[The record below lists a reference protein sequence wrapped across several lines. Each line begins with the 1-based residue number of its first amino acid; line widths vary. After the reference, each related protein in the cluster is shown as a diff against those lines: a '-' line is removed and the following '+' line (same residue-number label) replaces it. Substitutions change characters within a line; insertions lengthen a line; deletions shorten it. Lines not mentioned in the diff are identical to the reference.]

1 MTGYLAMRGSLDPD
15 PDSVGMTI
23 KSPRSRLNSL
33 AKIVTH
39 MRKHLA
45 ASGINNDPAA
55 ASAIRETRDLHSL
68 LPSLH
73 AGGDTFDCSMGRW
86 FHEVLPSH
94 YKQCHQGMEP
104 ACAWPQPIS
113 PYRDFHPFVICALNG
128 PVSQLNMAKF
138 GLVGPTLSRFV
149 AGGMGVSDSE
159 CPRADAALTA
169 RLGLEISQL
178 NMDLG
183 TVKRLQSNS
192 KRSFRG
198 CWIDH
203 GANFR
208 DGIRRESSH
217 FCMLPNGVLV
227 WGDVH
232 TVDLIV
238 GHVALNPLH
247 RRPQLSQDAT

>member
-1 MTGYLAMRGSLDPD
+1 VKLVIRLELSDDGSPNLYACRRVIINVKMTGYMAMRGSLDPD

-94 YKQCHQGMEP
+94 YKQCHLLPRVWNPLAPVANP
-104 ACAWPQPIS
+104 ANI
-113 PYRDFHPFVICALNG
+113 
-128 PVSQLNMAKF
+128 PVS
-138 GLVGPTLSRFV
+138 
-149 AGGMGVSDSE
+149 
-159 CPRADAALTA
+159 
-169 RLGLEISQL
+169 
-178 NMDLG
+178 
-183 TVKRLQSNS
+183 
-192 KRSFRG
+192 
-198 CWIDH
+198 
-203 GANFR
+203 
-208 DGIRRESSH
+208 
-217 FCMLPNGVLV
+217 
-227 WGDVH
+227 
-232 TVDLIV
+232 
-238 GHVALNPLH
+238 
-247 RRPQLSQDAT
+247 